1 MIQNKGRRPV
11 TTQPEAAK
19 SQKRS
24 GDIRKLIG
32 LLILV
37 SGISV
42 MLPSV
47 VGGAGFGNF
56 VAGGMLVLLGISM
69 VSNSPKKERAAKS
82 RPASPSQTKSSSAD
96 AMNSIR
102 TAAKRMTAVPEP
114 EENQHNHIKSTALD
128 TDRRLE
134 QLKTLRDAGLYTE
147 EEYLEERRKIL
158 GK

>member
-1 MIQNKGRRPV
+1 MIQNKGRKPV
-11 TTQPEAAK
+11 TIQPDAAK
-19 SQKRS
+19 RQQKLGS
-24 GDIRKLIG
+24 IRKLIG
-32 LLILV
+32 LLILT

-42 MLPSV
+42 ILPSV

-56 VAGGMLVLLGISM
+56 IAGGMLILLGISM
-69 VSNSPKKERAAKS
+69 LSNSPKKERAAKS
-82 RPASPSQTKSSSAD
+82 RPTSSALKKEQNAD
-96 AMNSIR
+96 AMDSIR
-102 TAAKRMTAVPEP
+102 AVAKRMTAVPEP
-114 EENQHNHIKSTALD
+114 EENQHNHIKSTALN